1 MSTDA
6 ATTAVVLVAHGSRA
20 DAANAEHRHLAE
32 TLARRTER
40 TVVPAFLELAEP
52 SIEAA
57 ISEAVERGASRV
69 VVLPYFLSVGRHVA
83 IDIPQAVE
91 ESATNHPAV
100 DIELRG
106 HLGGD
111 HRLLDVL
118 AALIDGATHA
128 ATGPRT
134 AGA

>member
-1 MSTDA
+1 M
-6 ATTAVVLVAHGSRA
+6 
-20 DAANAEHRHLAE
+20 
-32 TLARRTER
+32 
-40 TVVPAFLELAEP
+40 VPAFLELAEP

-57 ISEAVERGASRV
+57 IGEAVERGASRV

-128 ATGPRT
+128 ATGPPT